1 MSWLFGTHPLGRGAL
16 FSLDAMGR
24 GLILPQLNVTGFF
37 LLSMGGLTLW
47 KEWMRGGLWVRG
59 EGSRGGE
66 GEETVVDM

>member
-16 FSLDAMGR
+16 LSLDAVGR

-37 LLSMGGLTLW
+37 FTLHGRSYSLEGVDEGWVMG
-47 KEWMRGGLWVRG
+47 EGG
-59 EGSRGGE
+59 GSRGGE